1 MAKSRSPKSR
11 PPKSEANNELFEW
24 VKTFG
29 IALIAA
35 FGIRT
40 FIAQAFHIPSE
51 SMLPTLEVGDRL
63 IVFKQSYTFGEP
75 QAGDIIVFEAPA
87 AAVEECRLPP
97 AQTSDFIKR
106 IIGVS
111 GDQVEVVN
119 GQTLVNGTPR
129 SESYIVEPPE
139 YQLPTMTVPPESV
152 LVLGDNRNNSCD
164 GHVWGFVAE
173 DLIVGKAVFRYWPL
187 SRMGAL

>member
-1 MAKSRSPKSR
+1 MTKSNSDHPKPDS
-11 PPKSEANNELFEW
+11 SNELLEW
-24 VKTFG
+24 IKTLG

-75 QAGDIIVFEAPA
+75 EAGDIIVFEAPPS
-87 AAVEECRLPP
+87 AVVQCRLPNG
-97 AQTSDFIKR
+97 QTSDFIKR
-106 IIGVS
+106 VIGTP
-111 GDQVEVVN
+111 GDQIEVIGGDVYIN
-119 GQTLVNGTPR
+119 GAPST
-129 SESYIVEPPE
+129 ESYIVEPPT
-139 YQLPTMTVPPESV
+139 YQVPPVTVPPDSL

-164 GHVWGFVAE
+164 GHVWGFLPENLV
-173 DLIVGKAVFRYWPL
+173 VGRAVFRYWPPN
-187 SRMGAL
+187 RIGAL